1 MRLVFRVL
9 DKLLGFE
16 RPLNAR
22 REKEEMFYG

>member
-16 RPLNAR
+16 RLLNAR
-22 REKEEMFYG
+22 REKEEMLYG